1 MRKRIKETIR
11 IAVDI
16 DETIIRSFSGVLNIL
31 GKKSPH
37 NITYEDLTDHEW
49 HKIEN
54 IPWTQ
59 NETDQAWDEAHRNFE
74 EFNQSTPLIDGAKE

>member
-1 MRKRIKETIR
+1 MRKRIKNNIR

-16 DETIIRSFSGVLNIL
+16 DETIISSFSGVLNIL
-31 GKKSPH
+31 ASKSPH
-37 NITYEDLTDHEW
+37 NVDYNDLTDHEW

-59 NETDQAWDEAHRNFE
+59 AETDKAWEDAHRNFE
-74 EFNQSTPLIDGAKE
+74 SFNKSTPLIDGAKE